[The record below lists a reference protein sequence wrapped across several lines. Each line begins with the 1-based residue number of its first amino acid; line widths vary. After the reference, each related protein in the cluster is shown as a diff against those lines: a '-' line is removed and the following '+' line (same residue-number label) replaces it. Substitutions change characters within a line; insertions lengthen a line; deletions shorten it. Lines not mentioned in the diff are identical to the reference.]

1 MNEQQR
7 LLAAIWGE
15 DTGEFSA
22 QGIAIYRRNL
32 LANAQRALAL
42 SFPTIFELLDSNVSE
57 QLAADFLLFSP
68 PSQGDWGQWGAV
80 FSAFISQHEL
90 SDDYAYLADCAALD
104 WAVHQ
109 ALHGTDTTL
118 DSASLQQLADVEP
131 AQLTVVINPNV
142 VIMTSEYPLVD
153 IFDAHH
159 HIDEATRNDALH
171 RAQTQLSDECIPCAA
186 MVFRPEYQP
195 HVCLIPESEAMFMQI
210 LIANK
215 SLGEALDSMS
225 DFPDFSFEQWL
236 VKAIENNLI
245 VRLATRS

>member
-7 LLAAIWGE
+7 LFAAIRGE
-15 DTGEFSA
+15 DVGEFSA

-32 LANAQRALAL
+32 LANAQRALAI
-42 SFPTIFELLDSNVSE
+42 SFPTIFELLDSNDSE
-57 QLAADFLLFSP
+57 QLVADFLRFSP

-109 ALHGTDTTL
+109 ALHGIDTTL

-131 AQLTVVINPNV
+131 SQLTVVINPNV
-142 VIMTSEYPLVD
+142 VIMTSEFPLVD

-159 HIDEATRNDALH
+159 HENDGMREDALS
-171 RAQTQLSDECIPCAA
+171 RVQAQLSDESVASA
-186 MVFRPEYQP
+186 VMVFRPEYQP
-195 HVCLIPESEAMFMQI
+195 RVCSISSDEAIFMQA
-210 LIANK
+210 LLANK
-215 SLGEALDSMS
+215 SLGETLDKMS

-236 VKAIENNLI
+236 IKAIENNLI

>member
-7 LLAAIWGE
+7 LLAAIWG
-15 DTGEFSA
+15 DDAGEFST

-32 LANAQRALAL
+32 LANAQRSLAL

-57 QLAADFLLFSP
+57 QLVADFLRFSP

-80 FSAFISQHEL
+80 FSAFLSQHEL

-109 ALHGTDTTL
+109 ALHGEDLAL
-118 DSASLQQLADVEP
+118 DSGSLQQLAEGEP

-142 VIMTSEYPLVD
+142 VIMMSEYPLVD

-159 HIDEATRNDALH
+159 HTDETMRNDALH
-171 RAQTQLSDECIPCAA
+171 RAQAQLIDGCVPSAA
-186 MVFRPEYQP
+186 MVYRPEYQP
-195 HVCLIPESEAMFMQI
+195 RVSLIPTSEAMFMQA
-210 LIANK
+210 LLANK
-215 SLGEALDSMS
+215 SLGEALDRVS
-225 DFPDFSFEQWL
+225 DFSDFSFEQWL
-236 VKAIENNLI
+236 VKAIENNFI
-245 VRLATRS
+245 VRLAPRP